1 MELKTLLESLKKE
14 IPYKWKIQTTPK
26 WWKSQMDQDKKWQ
39 CVAYID
45 ARDCMDILDSTC
57 EWQDDY
63 FLIRDTVF
71 CKVGIK
77 VWDEWIWRSDA
88 GSKPDENSGE
98 DAVIKWEASDAFKRA
113 CVKWWIGRFL
123 YEKDFVWISY
133 TDYNANKYKL
143 TEFCNGNKKTPT
155 SIPTKTTET
164 PTGEKKQYARTEAD
178 DILDSME
185 IEDDIEHLKV
195 LFAKLYPLGK
205 SDAQKGFYK
214 KKYEDAKKRIEIDN
228 SLMPPNS
235 FTK

>member
-164 PTGEKKQYARTEAD
+164 PTGSKALRYFSVKDLERC
-178 DILDSME
+178 I
-185 IEDDIEHLKV
+185 IEDNAFSKEAIKQWALDNWLTIWRPLQEVIVHYLEH
-195 LFAKLYPLGK
+195 G
-205 SDAQKGFYK
+205 
-214 KKYEDAKKRIEIDN
+214 EIIQPKFD
-228 SLMPPNS
+228 
-235 FTK
+235 